1 MILSDFILLSEGE
14 KKTIMLHE
22 GILVAKRTDPGFM
35 IFLFQLQ
42 AFYVE
47 VFCDLVTKKTHEF
60 RVFNKTNQLDP
71 YLDSIPLPDL
81 I

>member
-1 MILSDFILLSEGE
+1 MILSDFILLSEEE

-22 GILVAKRTDPGFM
+22 GILVAKRTNPGFM

-47 VFCDLVTKKTHEF
+47 VFCDLVTKKTREF
-60 RVFNKTNQLDP
+60 RVFNRTNQLDP
-71 YLDSIPLPDL
+71 YLDSIPIPDL

>member
-1 MILSDFILLSEGE
+1 MILSDFILLSEEE
-14 KKTIMLHE
+14 KKMVMLHQ
-22 GILVAKRTDPGFM
+22 GILVAKKVNQQFM

-47 VFCDLVTKKTHEF
+47 VFCDLDTKRTHEF

-71 YLDSIPLPDL
+71 WLEGIPIPDL
-81 I
+81 K